1 MILGFEKDPGGKNC
15 PDGTI
20 VTTLDK
26 CKDASVVLGL
36 TYIDNRHSLNF
47 PAGCHWTGTE
57 SYFNAVV
64 EPSQTSSQNFGTWGG
79 VCDKGNILASL
90 YKGKYYTVIKSMF
103 LICIC
108 II

>member
-1 MILGFEKDPGGKNC
+1 MILGFEKDPAGKNC

-26 CKDASVVLGL
+26 CKDASAVLGL
-36 TYIDNRHSLNF
+36 TYTDNRHSPNF

-64 EPSQTSSQNFGTWGG
+64 EPSQTSPQNFGTWGG
-79 VCDKGNILASL
+79 VCDKGNILALS
-90 YKGKYYTVIKSMF
+90 YKGKY
-103 LICIC
+103 
-108 II
+108 